1 MTTSRT
7 AKLRM
12 DGMKAEFKAQ
22 ALQEFNHYVERHP
35 LTKDSEAERIK
46 IIDKVYNHT
55 VSLARHKDNCITQ
68 ESLASIQ
75 KKLPNEEPYLSL
87 FHSVLNL
94 LIFYIERKTGIR
106 APELAM
112 TTTLKQEVPVLTPDT
127 FLNSELAASIY
138 DLIESKSALKA
149 YISEPTRNS
158 GFLILWLILK
168 EGISKEKDIL
178 PILRSHEPLYR
189 IESHCFYKTKARRFL
204 LSKKAEFLLQV
215 WYQSDYPASHNATKI
230 VQKYLVAHH
239 LLSAHHSLGIVS
251 LRQMLKLEYVMTRS
265 NIEFKL
271 YNQRLPNSLLSDHTL
286 ARLFTGRRIH
296 HSQEDTTELKTTVRQ
311 QRHWLSG
318 FSAGEGKIRKRVDQ
332 DIAQLTAKEQID
344 IVSYFTGKLAS
355 ASPKDASKVSTK
367 VLATLQI
374 RLEDKHKIRAMPFC
388 WLVLSWLYHLLKNG
402 GKFKSTLRLNT
413 IKDYVSAV
421 SSSFISEFY
430 GCDPEKMNEIDW
442 AEKFNIVIESI
453 ASPQRKAYV
462 AYFAEFLI
470 DSNLVPNLCLS
481 DIDVPAS
488 EHNVDANIISH
499 LEADNIISALEKSK
513 HRRAELAQTLF
524 VFGFF
529 LGLRRNEIKGLQ
541 FKDFHHE
548 SNEHHTLHIRPNK
561 YRLLKTTDGSR
572 NLPVESLL
580 PAAHLEKLLSLV
592 ERSKL
597 KHMSFDNLIFHHY
610 TDKDLNDAFKLLT
623 DVMRGVTGDET
634 LRFHHCRH
642 SFANW
647 VLCLLYN
654 LKQTHSWPFLEH
666 NYFSSERAEQLRCR
680 LQIRQNTR
688 KQFWAV
694 AQLLGHASPGATT
707 SSYFHLSDI
716 FHRTYYAS
724 YLTELYAIR
733 QFWGQGTVLDS
744 DGNIKL
750 KPNQQS
756 VAKRYQPEVKLLS
769 APQSPFDSSEFDPP
783 KVDHV
788 KVDHVNKELSLEV
801 IWRVIRRN
809 AEGQSTRT
817 ISNEMNIS
825 VELVKHI
832 LQTDKELTLRTQ
844 RRSKHNAKPYVNYH
858 SMLKPNTI
866 ETSKWVTAFDS
877 KRDELSSTLKL
888 DLLLQGIN
896 ALVGSKDAKVR
907 TSDKDFALTLI
918 KLVET
923 LSVPSQIVEIKWYM
937 ENAPL
942 ADLSQIEV
950 YFPHIAFWLR
960 VLEDKIGLDKSC
972 FSIILPKQLS
982 TFKADFEKYAKTI
995 ISEDSKYFNYIAP
1008 GHVTIEV
1015 KQTHFYS
1022 DRRKEA
1028 EALPSRPRRRKSFVS
1043 FLRLVAIYL
1052 ELNRKTD

>member
-1 MTTSRT
+1 MTTSRK

-35 LTKDSEAERIK
+35 LTKDSEAERIR
-46 IIDKVYNHT
+46 IIDKVYDHT
-55 VSLARHKDNCITQ
+55 VSLARHKDDCITQ

-138 DLIESKSALKA
+138 ELIESKSVLKA

-189 IESHCFYKTKARRFL
+189 IKSHCFYKTKSRRFL

-215 WYQSDYPASHNATKI
+215 WYQSAHFSSHSATKI
-230 VQKYLVAHH
+230 IQEYLVTHQ
-239 LLSAHHSLGIVS
+239 LLSPHHSLGIVS
-251 LRQMLKLEYVMTRS
+251 LRQMLKLEYVMIRS

-271 YNQRLPNSLLSDHTL
+271 YNQLLPNSQLSDHTH
-286 ARLFTGRRIH
+286 ARLFTGHRIH
-296 HSQEDTTELKTTVRQ
+296 HSPEDITELKTTVRQ

-332 DIAQLTAKEQID
+332 DIAQLTAKEQIE
-344 IVSYFTGKLAS
+344 IVSYFTNKLAS
-355 ASPKDASKVSTK
+355 TSPKEASKVSTK

-413 IKDYVSAV
+413 VKDYVSAV
-421 SSSFISEFY
+421 SSPFISEFY

-442 AEKFNIVIESI
+442 AEKLNIVIESI

-462 AYFAEFLI
+462 AYFSEFLI

-488 EHNVDANIISH
+488 EHNVDANILSH
-499 LEADNIISALEKSK
+499 VEADNIISALEKSK
-513 HRRAELAQTLF
+513 HPQAKLAQQLF
-524 VFGFF
+524 ILGFY
-529 LGLRRNEIKGLQ
+529 LGLRRNEIKGVQ

-548 SNEHHTLHIRPNK
+548 NNEHHTLHIRPNK

-572 NLPVESLL
+572 NLPIENLL
-580 PAAHLEKLLSLV
+580 PAAHLEKVLSFV
-592 ERSKL
+592 ETAKL
-597 KHMSFDNLIFHHY
+597 KHMSFDNLLFHGSP
-610 TDKDLNDAFKLLT
+610 DKDINDAFKLLT
-623 DVMRGVTGDET
+623 DVMKGVTGDET
-634 LRFHHCRH
+634 LLFHHCRH

-647 VLCLLYN
+647 TLCLLYN

-666 NYFSSERAEQLRCR
+666 SYFSSERAEQLRRR
-680 LQIRQNTR
+680 LEIRQNTR

-716 FHRTYYAS
+716 FHRTYYAN
-724 YLTELYAIR
+724 YLPELYAIR
-733 QFWGQGTVLDS
+733 QFWGQGTGLDS

-756 VAKRYQPEVKLLS
+756 VAKRCQPEVKLFS

-788 KVDHVNKELSLEV
+788 NQELSLEI
-801 IWRVIRRN
+801 IWRDIRRK
-809 AEGQSTRT
+809 AEGQSART

-825 VELVKHI
+825 FELVKTI
-832 LQTDKELTLRTQ
+832 LLTEEELIPRTQ
-844 RRSKHNAKPYVNYH
+844 RRSKHNAKPHINYH
-858 SMLKPNTI
+858 SMLKPNVT
-866 ETSKWVTAFDS
+866 ETWRWVSAFDK
-877 KRDELSSTLKL
+877 KRAQLSS
-888 DLLLQGIN
+888 
-896 ALVGSKDAKVR
+896 A
-907 TSDKDFALTLI
+907 I
-918 KLVET
+918 KLE
-923 LSVPSQIVEIKWYM
+923 LI
-937 ENAPL
+937 
-942 ADLSQIEV
+942 
-950 YFPHIAFWLR
+950 
-960 VLEDKIGLDKSC
+960 LD
-972 FSIILPKQLS
+972 SIIL
-982 TFKADFEKYAKTI
+982 
-995 ISEDSKYFNYIAP
+995 
-1008 GHVTIEV
+1008 
-1015 KQTHFYS
+1015 
-1022 DRRKEA
+1022 
-1028 EALPSRPRRRKSFVS
+1028 
-1043 FLRLVAIYL
+1043 
-1052 ELNRKTD
+1052 